1 MSNGN
6 LRDENYEE
14 YELEEERMDFIVYKP
29 EGMRG
34 KRAYIKTDGE
44 NYLAWSGPIEIED
57 KSKFLRGDIEKAKEE
72 SQSIEEAPELEL
84 EVKNIEVKQ
93 EKESETDATMS
104 VSERLKKLTLL
115 YDQGNLSEEELKI
128 KSEELISKL

>member
-1 MSNGN
+1 M
-6 LRDENYEE
+6 E
-14 YELEEERMDFIVYKP
+14 
-29 EGMRG
+29 
-34 KRAYIKTDGE
+34 
-44 NYLAWSGPIEIED
+44 
-57 KSKFLRGDIEKAKEE
+57 
-72 SQSIEEAPELEL
+72 
-84 EVKNIEVKQ
+84 NIEVKQ